1 MPSEAAGSW
10 VARGLRRP
18 FPCRPFHELP
28 EPSASVLRP
37 RRVTQGH
44 GSSQGHAPH
53 FWRESPRRG
62 GGKGAP
68 QGCRPGPQHGPSCR
82 QLPAAQ
88 ADHAAILPGA
98 SQPSLPVPR
107 GPFAHGVRRASPGPR
122 PSRSLRSTNLHLW
135 LSVLMFYPTGEHKA
149 LRERRVRT
157 SCPAWMGKLRHGE
170 GKGRSVECCARPKP
184 SLANPAVPQQPSF
197 HGCRCQGGWG
207 PVGPVWALPG
217 VPAARRA
224 RGPGAEATGGAGSG
238 PAPRLPAPLCVSA
251 AFPCSPGRR
260 PLHAPVWYTREQG
273 PWSTAH

>member
-1 MPSEAAGSW
+1 MALISGGRAQGGEEGRGHLRVAGLAPST
-10 VARGLRRP
+10 ARP
-18 FPCRPFHELP
+18 ADSSPP
-28 EPSASVLRP
+28 P
-37 RRVTQGH
+37 RLTMR
-44 GSSQGHAPH
+44 
-53 FWRESPRRG
+53 
-62 GGKGAP
+62 
-68 QGCRPGPQHGPSCR
+68 PSC
-82 QLPAAQ
+82 LVPAS
-88 ADHAAILPGA
+88 PA
-98 SQPSLPVPR
+98 SSGLPVPR
-107 GPFAHGVRRASPGPR
+107 GPFAHGVRRVSPGPR
-122 PSRSLRSTNLHLW
+122 PSHSLRSTNLHLW
-135 LSVLMFYPTGEHKA
+135 LSVLMFYPTDEHKA

-157 SCPAWMGKLRHGE
+157 SCPAWMGKLRHGA